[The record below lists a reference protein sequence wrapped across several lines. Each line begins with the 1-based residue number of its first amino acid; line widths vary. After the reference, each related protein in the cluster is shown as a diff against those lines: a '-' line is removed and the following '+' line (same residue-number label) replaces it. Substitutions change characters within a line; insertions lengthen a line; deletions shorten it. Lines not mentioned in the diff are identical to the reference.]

1 MTIEIIDDLLT
12 DKETHHIENF
22 LMDNKFPWFLSQG
35 YQNYTIDKG
44 TYDRYATKDRGEFVL
59 LCHVFY
65 LDTFRNSENYKLS
78 DFIFDRFLQRTNISI
93 SKLWRSKANLQLKCN
108 NGKLHTTPHTDRDED
123 HKVLI
128 YYANDSD
135 GDTFFFD
142 KQLNIIERVPPKKGR
157 FVIFDG
163 RTLHS
168 AGFNTESEIRLNIN
182 YNFI

>member
-1 MTIEIIDDLLT
+1 M
-12 DKETHHIENF
+12 
-22 LMDNKFPWFLSQG
+22 
-35 YQNYTIDKG
+35 
-44 TYDRYATKDRGEFVL
+44 
-59 LCHVFY
+59 
-65 LDTFRNSENYKLS
+65 
-78 DFIFDRFLQRTNISI
+78 
-93 SKLWRSKANLQLKCN
+93 
-108 NGKLHTTPHTDRDED
+108 HTTPHTDRDED